1 MWTGATS
8 GQQAIFLELG
18 VSTLHSWCGEGKI
31 IWVRPL
37 MALSLGVFL
46 GITSPKCLSS
56 MHFLTVQGGPPP
68 GFSWALASRKQQT
81 FWSRTEFGIAVR
93 QPGAPTRSLVH
104 PHWSQI
110 LGQIQGA
117 RMLCP
122 VAGGLPICQPAAI
135 CKCQNCSSLPAVFLE
150 WSLSTLPYW

>member
-18 VSTLHSWCGEGKI
+18 VSTLHSWCGEGKV

-46 GITSPKCLSS
+46 GITSPKCHSS

-68 GFSWALASRKQQT
+68 GFLWALASRKQQT
-81 FWSRTEFGIAVR
+81 FWSRTEFGISVSLEPPPEALSIPTDPKSWVR
-93 QPGAPTRSLVH
+93 SKVP
-104 PHWSQI
+104 
-110 LGQIQGA
+110 
-117 RMLCP
+117 
-122 VAGGLPICQPAAI
+122 
-135 CKCQNCSSLPAVFLE
+135 KCCVQWLEDSRFANLQLSASVRTALASPAVFLE